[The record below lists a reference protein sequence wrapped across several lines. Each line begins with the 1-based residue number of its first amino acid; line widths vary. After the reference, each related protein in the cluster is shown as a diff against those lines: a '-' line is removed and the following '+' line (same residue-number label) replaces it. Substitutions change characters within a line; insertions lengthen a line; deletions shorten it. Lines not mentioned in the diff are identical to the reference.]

1 MIWQCQHKWMIWQIS
16 AVILQDCI
24 ECQTSTFFRSSVSD
38 DKTSLL
44 GPKLYHLF
52 SWSWNN
58 HRLDCWELY
67 SYFVTCWLL
76 LYSRGGFSPTF
87 LGFNEKYFRAFLRLA
102 VCKTWL
108 CYCLFCK
115 SAYDFERLFDFD
127 CVMMLSFPTFLALP
141 NLLPRSLKVR
151 FQVAGI
157 AMAPNSSLPRS
168 SNISH
173 SLQAIEYLRIIIY
186 GVGVLTDTT
195 HKRNKTLFK
204 RNVQTCLKEITIHA
218 IRCGF
223 VVVSRKRK

>member
-1 MIWQCQHKWMIWQIS
+1 M
-16 AVILQDCI
+16 
-24 ECQTSTFFRSSVSD
+24 
-38 DKTSLL
+38 
-44 GPKLYHLF
+44 
-52 SWSWNN
+52 
-58 HRLDCWELY
+58 
-67 SYFVTCWLL
+67 TCWLL

-87 LGFNEKYFRAFLRLA
+87 LGFNEKYFRAFLRPV
-102 VCKTWL
+102 VCKAWL

-186 GVGVLTDTT
+186 GVGTYLQTQHTKETRHYLKGMCRLVWRRSQFMQSVRFCGRLPKKEVTA
-195 HKRNKTLFK
+195 KRG
-204 RNVQTCLKEITIHA
+204 
-218 IRCGF
+218 RCGH
-223 VVVSRKRK
+223 SYK